1 MKSIGLV
8 CNTTYKKSACFS
20 SFYYAIHN
28 IFNDVKLV
36 KSHEDL
42 GDIEYL
48 FIVNEH
54 FIPHKN
60 IWNNSLFVDI
70 CNSNNIDVFVF
81 SGEKIFNSFFPH
93 NIEVQRSIE
102 KFTNLYQYAY
112 DTEDVSVLQR
122 PLFRPCLSKKYV
134 VNATI
139 NKKNKTCFIGS
150 TSCGSYKERNDALRV
165 ASKIIEIDFL
175 PPVSDWN
182 DYIRVLSEY
191 KFVFNPLGNAS
202 GFNFRFYETLTAHS
216 IPIQQFKGDMLKVYD
231 IESSFKDCVY
241 FDSNSVTSIVEQMNS
256 ISSDCSHN
264 KIWLED
270 HISDNLVLDKKSI
283 S

>member
-1 MKSIGLV
+1 MKSVGLI
-8 CNTTYKKSACFS
+8 CDTTYKKSVCFS

-28 IFNDVKLV
+28 IFDDVKLI

-48 FIVNEH
+48 FIGNEH

-60 IWNNSLFVDI
+60 IWNNSLFIDI

-93 NIEVQRSIE
+93 NLEVQRQIE
-102 KFTNLYQYAY
+102 KFTNLYQYVY
-112 DTEDVSVLQR
+112 DVEDVSVLQR
-122 PLFRPCLSKKYV
+122 PLFRACLSKNYA
-134 VNATI
+134 VNASI
-139 NKKNKTCFIGS
+139 NKKNKACFIGS
-150 TSCGSYKERNDALRV
+150 VSCGSYRERNDSLQA
-165 ASKIIEIDFL
+165 ASKIIDIDFL
-175 PPVSDWN
+175 PSVSDWN

-191 KFVFNPLGNAS
+191 KFVFNPLGNAC

-231 IESSFKDCVY
+231 IESSFKDCVF
-241 FDSNSVTSIVEQMNS
+241 FDSDSVASIVEQMDN
-256 ISSDCSHN
+256 ISSNYSHN

-270 HISDNLVLDKKSI
+270 HISNNLALDLKSI